1 MKTNKP
7 NLINHPLIFSAKN
20 IISIMDYLSPTGIL
34 AEVCEIKLC
43 YHVLGAVI
51 LSAAINSLKAIINF
65 ECCSVQN
72 LQNLV
77 VSSYLQASQIIMVTV
92 LVTIAL
98 WYFGMQVNDEK
109 MIVMIL
115 TISALA
121 SILLV
126 NGVLA
131 TVQSNGVTRQHLT
144 GLLSL

>member
-1 MKTNKP
+1 
-7 NLINHPLIFSAKN
+7 
-20 IISIMDYLSPTGIL
+20 MDYLSPTGIL
-34 AEVCEIKLC
+34 ADVCEIKLC

-65 ECCSVQN
+65 ECCSLDNVQN
-72 LQNLV
+72 LL

-98 WYFGMQVNDEK
+98 WYFGLEVNDEK

-131 TVQSNGVTRQHLT
+131 TVKSNIVKKQNLT
-144 GLLSL
+144 GLFNF